1 MTGFVLRI
9 IAMVTMLID
18 HVACNL
24 LDSGTL
30 STVMRSI
37 GRLAFPIYAFL
48 LAEGFLI
55 FYKDKDRVM
64 KHISSLIVL
73 IVASEFF
80 YDLME
85 CGLEFS
91 KYFESQNNILTLF
104 LGFLGMLIT
113 EKLFPRDKKNKK
125 DIRSIF
131 VLASSYLLLGF
142 ANYMIKGNFNIV
154 GPWLV
159 IAYYWFIRAC
169 RDAKTNE
176 NTWKWGKRFVILLLI
191 FVVYIPIYFWAKKS
205 FCGFDLWIQT
215 MKDYIPWIIG
225 HVGAALV
232 LSFYNGKQGY
242 HKKWFKRLYVSF
254 YPLHACIIGII
265 RVIIGH

>member
-9 IAMVTMLID
+9 IAMVTMLTD
-18 HVACNL
+18 HIACQF
-24 LDSGTL
+24 LDNQ
-30 STVMRSI
+30 VIMRSI

-85 CGLEFS
+85 FGTDFG
-91 KYFESQNNILTLF
+91 KYFNSQNNIITLF

-113 EKLFPRDKKNKK
+113 EKLFPRDEKSKK

-142 ANYMIKGNFNIV
+142 VNYMTKSNFNLV

-159 IAYYWFIRAC
+159 IAYYWFIRFC
-169 RDAKTNE
+169 RNPKTNKY
-176 NTWKWGKRFVILLLI
+176 NWKWYTRFLILLLI
-191 FVVYIPIYFWAKKS
+191 FAIYLPLYFWVRTDFGTFA
-205 FCGFDLWIQT
+205 DLIQK

-232 LSFYNGKQGY
+232 LSLYNGKLGY
-242 HKKWFKRLYVSF
+242 HEGWFKRLYVSF
-254 YPLHACIIGII
+254 YPLHACVIGIV
-265 RVIIGH
+265 RVIIG

>member
-18 HVACNL
+18 HLACNFF
-24 LDSGTL
+24 DNQII
-30 STVMRSI
+30 MRSI

-64 KHISSLIVL
+64 KHLSSLIVL
-73 IVASEFF
+73 IFVSEIF

-85 CGLEFS
+85 CGFKFS
-91 KYFESQNNILTLF
+91 EYFSSQNNIITLF

-113 EKLFPRDKKNKK
+113 EVLVPREKHKK
-125 DIRSIF
+125 DYRKVF
-131 VLASSYLLLGF
+131 VLAGAYLLLGF
-142 ANYMIKGNFNIV
+142 ANYMMKSNFNLV

-159 IAYYWFIRAC
+159 IAFYWFIRLS
-169 RDAKTNE
+169 RDPKTNE
-176 NTWKWGKRFVILLLI
+176 NMWKWGKKFVVLLLI
-191 FVVYIPIYFWAKKS
+191 FAIYLPIYFWVRTDFGS
-205 FCGFDLWIQT
+205 FTSWIEK
-215 MKDYIPWIIG
+215 MKDYLPWIIG

-232 LSFYNGKQGY
+232 LSLYNGKLGY
-242 HKKWFKRLYVSF
+242 HKGWFKKLYISF

-265 RVIIGH
+265 SVIIGN